1 MRLRESRRL
10 KTLKAMIAI
19 CLAKVIQSNISAI
32 SRLKSQCQ
40 NGVESRKKSST
51 KRQTRKRYVSLK
63 NGLLIATSGERKF
76 LVKQGKLGRIND
88 MGTKKQAQIIVRLAH
103 LITNRS
109 ERLSNQESL
118 SASVSIKLTQEIKTY
133 CFLIRVFQEN

>member
-40 NGVESRKKSST
+40 NGVENRKKSST
-51 KRQTRKRYVSLK
+51 KRQIRKRYVSLK
-63 NGLLIATSGERKF
+63 NELLTAISKT
-76 LVKQGKLGRIND
+76 GRIND
-88 MGTKKQAQIIVRLAH
+88 MGTKKQARIIAQLAH

-109 ERLSNQESL
+109 ERLSNQDSL
-118 SASVSIKLTQEIKTY
+118 STSVSIKLTQEIRTY